1 MKYLILSGGT
11 PPSKSD
17 LSPYVTEAEMIIG
30 VDGAADILL
39 EYNIVPNVLIGD
51 FDTATDRSVE
61 KLKTQGA
68 KVVRLSPRKNETDT
82 EAAVNYALSNNA
94 SSITVFGALGSR
106 VDHSL
111 SNIMMLVRAHRA
123 GVPARII
130 DEYNE
135 LQVENK
141 HLVLKGTP
149 GQTVSILPLTGN
161 LCVSATNLVYPLNE
175 LELNF
180 GSSRGVSN
188 VMANSKAEIN
198 IKGGYALIIKTTDE
212 A

>member
-11 PPSKSD
+11 PPSKSE
-17 LSPYVTEAEMIIG
+17 LMPYITEADMVIG
-30 VDGAADILL
+30 VDGAADVLCQ
-39 EYNIVPNVLIGD
+39 YDIVPNVLIGD
-51 FDTATDRSVE
+51 FDTANVQSVE
-61 KLKTQGA
+61 ELKEQGA

-82 EAAVNYALSNNA
+82 EAAVNYAISHNA
-94 SSITVFGALGSR
+94 SKITIFGALGSR

-111 SNIMMLVRAHRA
+111 SNIMMLVRAHTA

-135 LQVENK
+135 LQVENQ
-141 HLVLKGTP
+141 HLILQGTP

-161 LCVSATNLVYPLNE
+161 LHVSATNLVYPLNE

-188 VMANSKAEIN
+188 VMADSVATIN

>member
-11 PPSKSD
+11 PPSKSE
-17 LSPYVTEAEMIIG
+17 LMPYITEADMVIG
-30 VDGAADILL
+30 VDGAADVLCQ
-39 EYNIVPNVLIGD
+39 YDIVPNVLIGD
-51 FDTATDRSVE
+51 FDTANVQSVE
-61 KLKTQGA
+61 ELKEQGA

-82 EAAVNYALSNNA
+82 EAAVNYAISHNA
-94 SSITVFGALGSR
+94 SKITIFGALGSR

-111 SNIMMLVRAHRA
+111 SNITMLVRAHTA

-135 LQVENK
+135 LQVENQ
-141 HLVLKGTP
+141 HLVLQGTP

-161 LCVSATNLVYPLNE
+161 LHVSATNLVYPLNE

-188 VMANSKAEIN
+188 VMADSDATIN

>member
-11 PPSKSD
+11 PPSKSE
-17 LSPYVTEAEMIIG
+17 LKPYITEADMVIG
-30 VDGAADILL
+30 VDGAADVLCQ
-39 EYNIVPNVLIGD
+39 YDIVPNVLIGD
-51 FDTATDRSVE
+51 FDTANVQSVE
-61 KLKTQGA
+61 ELKEQGA

-82 EAAVNYALSNNA
+82 EAAVNYAISHNA
-94 SSITVFGALGSR
+94 SKITIFGALGSR

-111 SNIMMLVRAHRA
+111 SNIMMLVRAHTA

-135 LQVENK
+135 LQVENQ
-141 HLVLKGTP
+141 HLILQGTP

-161 LCVSATNLVYPLNE
+161 LHVSATNLVYPLNE
-175 LELNF
+175 LEINF

-188 VMANSKAEIN
+188 VMADSVATIN

>member
-11 PPSKSD
+11 PPSKSE
-17 LSPYVTEAEMIIG
+17 LMPYITEADMVIG
-30 VDGAADILL
+30 VDGAADVLCQ
-39 EYNIVPNVLIGD
+39 YDIVPNVLIGD
-51 FDTATDRSVE
+51 FDTANVQSVE
-61 KLKTQGA
+61 ELKKQGV

-82 EAAVNYALSNNA
+82 EAAVNYAISHNA
-94 SSITVFGALGSR
+94 SKITMFGALGSR

-111 SNIMMLVRAHRA
+111 SNIMMLVRAHTA

-135 LQVENK
+135 LQVENQ
-141 HLVLKGTP
+141 HLILQGTP

-161 LCVSATNLVYPLNE
+161 LHVSATNLVYPLNE

-188 VMANSKAEIN
+188 VMADSDATIN